1 MGLPAVPAI
10 PALIPRVATS
20 RSRELNM
27 TNTHH
32 EAARDL
38 DKEKRAYADQLLES
52 AARWGLIRDTG
63 KRKWSERTRS
73 YQIIW
78 EAVPGKLPS
87 DWDAWRKSQDK
98 LQRLK

>member
-1 MGLPAVPAI
+1 
-10 PALIPRVATS
+10 
-20 RSRELNM
+20 M

-78 EAVPGKLPS
+78 EAVPVKLPS

-98 LQRLK
+98 LHPDRQKRDQHRGAPEMTRMPMLRK

>member
-1 MGLPAVPAI
+1 MSKRQPTCFPQL
-10 PALIPRVATS
+10 S
-20 RSRELNM
+20 FNE
-27 TNTHH
+27 
-32 EAARDL
+32 
-38 DKEKRAYADQLLES
+38 KEKHKAMEQTLQKL
-52 AARWGLIRDTG
+52 AREGLIVDTG
-63 KRKWSERTRS
+63 RRRWSERTRS

>member
-1 MGLPAVPAI
+1 
-10 PALIPRVATS
+10 
-20 RSRELNM
+20 M

-63 KRKWSERTRS
+63 KRKWSDRTRS
-73 YQIIW
+73 YQIVW
-78 EAVPGKLPS
+78 EAVPGKLES
-87 DWDAWRKSQDK
+87 DWDAWRKFPEN
-98 LQRLK
+98 LQSLK

>member
-1 MGLPAVPAI
+1 
-10 PALIPRVATS
+10 
-20 RSRELNM
+20 M

-32 EAARDL
+32 KAARDL

-98 LQRLK
+98 RNSPVVAFTRGLAHALTQLLKL